1 MASPNDRVDL
11 KQNVSF
17 IYFMFC
23 WKLLNRVKEVK
34 KSGGENAHDAK
45 RPESKAWKIKMKKKK
60 NFRNLTY
67 QLNQHNEYNKYP
79 DHAVRGWHPAAE

>member
-1 MASPNDRVDL
+1 MASPNDRVHL

-23 WKLLNRVKEVK
+23 WKLLNRVNEVK

-45 RPESKAWKIKMKKKK
+45 IPESKAWKMKMKKK
-60 NFRNLTY
+60 
-67 QLNQHNEYNKYP
+67 NKKKP
-79 DHAVRGWHPAAE
+79 LGI